1 VKENLNR
8 FIHSIAPLWIVV
20 WLLSTSVSHAQ
31 TTIVRGS
38 VVDATTMEPVAFA
51 NVYFKSSIIGTT
63 TSFEGK
69 YVLETNE
76 PKDSLT
82 VSIIGYASVTKPI
95 VKGREQALNFSL
107 YPSTIGLNEVV
118 VYPGENPAI
127 TLLKKVWEHR
137 NHNNV
142 DRLDAYSL
150 ETYTRTQMY
159 LRPIIKRRS
168 NKPNSRETVFDT
180 YSMVAEEGAVPALPV
195 YVNESSTEIHYL
207 KTPKRERVVITAT
220 KTNSLAD
227 VESDIVTQLI
237 QKSNRFNFYNNHV
250 RILDK
255 DFVSPLSTM
264 GRFFY
269 KYHLI
274 DSLFIGDKYCYEV
287 RVMPLRERDLAFNGT
302 IWINDSTYALKRIS
316 VEVGDKANLNFVDRI
331 TIQQEL
337 IPTTT
342 GAWIPYKTR
351 VLSDAVNIFINAY
364 TINQN
369 FSTNRYPLSFYNTE
383 LQIADSAHKVSDETW
398 KEIRGSSLDSMAIE
412 SIAKI
417 DTLRNIPLV
426 KVTTALVN
434 MSIKGYLNLGKV
446 EMGPYML
453 LYKNN
458 EVEGHRFRMGFR
470 TNSNFSEKWIAKGF
484 LAYSTNIQEFFYNA
498 QLERFL
504 SRKSWT
510 KVGVQ
515 YSEDVENLGALD
527 EFYSNSAFNSF
538 AASFGGGDKLN
549 DIKIGRL
556 WFETDLFRGF
566 SQKIVL
572 KNKTYK
578 PLSPDY
584 HFGYFSDESRTQI
597 DSDITVSELNFTSI
611 YQPKATFIVDKNERF
626 PVSIIKAP
634 TLTLNY
640 SIGLKDFLGGDFSY
654 HKASL
659 GIVQTIPLA
668 SIGSFAYDLTLS
680 KTYTSLPY
688 PLLNMFNGNE
698 SIFRLSRTFNLM
710 KYGEFIADESAELFC
725 SFRQDGFILD
735 KIPLI
740 KKLKWRSV
748 VTASVAYGG
757 FDNSR
762 NGIYHPEDNPDG
774 ILSATLPDGNA
785 LTTFKTLNSNTPYME
800 ASYGIENIFQLFR
813 IDAIHRLSYLKADAN
828 GNKPTPFAIKVSAVF
843 RF

>member
-1 VKENLNR
+1 M
-8 FIHSIAPLWIVV
+8 AQPTVV
-20 WLLSTSVSHAQ
+20 Q
-31 TTIVRGS
+31 GS

-51 NVYFKSSIIGTT
+51 NVYYKSTIIGTAT
-63 TSFEGK
+63 NFEGK
-69 YVLETNE
+69 YTLETNE
-76 PKDSLT
+76 PQDSIT
-82 VSIIGYASVTKPI
+82 VSILGYTTVSKPI
-95 VKGREQALNFSL
+95 IKGREQNLNFSL
-107 YPSTIGLNEVV
+107 YPSSIGLNEVNI
-118 VYPGENPAI
+118 YPGENPAI
-127 TLLKKVWEHR
+127 TLLKKVWAHK
-137 NHNNV
+137 NHNNI

-150 ETYTRTQMY
+150 ETYTRTQVY

-168 NKPNSRETVFDT
+168 DKQHKRETVFDT

-195 YVNESSTEIHYL
+195 YVNESSTDIHYL
-207 KTPKRERVVITAT
+207 RNPKREKVVIKAT
-220 KTNSLAD
+220 NTNSLAD

-269 KYHLI
+269 KYHLV

-287 RVMPLRERDLAFNGT
+287 RVVPIRDGDLTFNGN
-302 IWINDSTYALKRIS
+302 IWINDSTFALKRIS
-316 VEVGDKANLNFVDRI
+316 VEVGDKANLNFIDRI

-337 IPTTT
+337 TPTVT
-342 GAWIPYKTR
+342 GAWVPFKTR
-351 VLSDAVNIFINAY
+351 ILSDAVNIFINAY

-369 FSTNRYPLSFYNTE
+369 FSTNRFPLSFYNTE
-383 LQIADSAHKVSDETW
+383 LQIADSAHKVSNETW
-398 KEIRGSSLDSMAIE
+398 KEIRESSLDSMAIE

-426 KVTTALVN
+426 KITTALVN
-434 MSIKGYLNLGKV
+434 MSIKGFVNLGKV
-446 EMGPYML
+446 EVGPYML

-470 TNSNFSEKWIAKGF
+470 TNSSLSKKWIAKGF
-484 LAYSTNIQEFFYNA
+484 LAYSTNLQEFKYNA

-504 SRKSWT
+504 LRKNWT
-510 KVGVQ
+510 KIGVQ

-527 EFYSNSAFNSF
+527 EFYSNSTFNSF
-538 AASFGGGDKLN
+538 AASFGGGDKMN
-549 DIKIGRL
+549 EIKIGRI
-556 WFETDLFRGF
+556 WIETDLFRGF
-566 SQKIVL
+566 TQKVVF
-572 KNKTYK
+572 KNKFYR

-584 HFGYFSDESRTQI
+584 HFAYYTDENRTQTT
-597 DSDITVSELNFTSI
+597 SDITVSELNFTSI

-626 PVSIIKAP
+626 PVSITKAP

-640 SIGLKDFLGGDFSY
+640 SIGIKGFLDGDFSY

-659 GIVQTIPLA
+659 GIKQTIPLG
-668 SIGSFAYDLTLS
+668 SVGSFAYDLTLA

-698 SIFRLSRTFNLM
+698 SFFRMSRAFNLM
-710 KYGEFIADESAELFC
+710 NYGEFIADESAELFC

-748 VTASVAYGG
+748 VTASVAYGS
-757 FDNSR
+757 FDDAT
-762 NGIYHPEDNPDG
+762 NGIYHPVDNPKG
-774 ILSATLPDGNA
+774 ILPATIPEGNA
-785 LTTFKTLNSNTPYME
+785 ITTFKTLDDGKPYVE
-800 ASYGIENIFQLFR
+800 VSYGIENIFQLFR
-813 IDAIHRLSYLKADAN
+813 IDAIHRLSYLNTDAN
-828 GNKPTPFAIKVSAVF
+828 GNKPTPFGVKVSAVF